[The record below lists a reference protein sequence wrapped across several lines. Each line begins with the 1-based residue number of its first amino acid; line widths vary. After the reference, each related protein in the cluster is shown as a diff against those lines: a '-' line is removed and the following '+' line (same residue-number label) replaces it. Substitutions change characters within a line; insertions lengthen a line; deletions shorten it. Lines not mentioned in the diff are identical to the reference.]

1 METAS
6 HLVKEWVTGF
16 ILTFPA
22 EGEDCQCGQILIKL
36 NQGKY
41 INIHVDGYS
50 VMDGL
55 SSRFNSLKNM
65 Q

>member
-6 HLVKEWVTGF
+6 HLVKEWVTGL

-55 SSRFNSLKNM
+55 SS
-65 Q
+65 